1 VTDETTGDGLP
12 TASSRHPAI
21 LAWARLQQ
29 RPLEKAEVT
38 VLKKRFKSAIY
49 CIGRVGPGSS
59 SIVAK
64 YCQKEVAAHERVV
77 YEQILRDLPVSSP
90 RYYGFVPGD
99 SNYDWVFLEYVEG
112 EQYSRQR
119 ADHSILAGRWLG
131 LLHTLGAR
139 VPAAARLPGRSP
151 AYYLEHLRTAREK
164 LQRNQ
169 KCLPLPAHELATVK
183 GVISQCNF
191 LESHWGQIER
201 WCDRMPSTLL
211 HGDFKP
217 RNVIIRT
224 LNGLPALLPFDWE
237 VSGWGVPAED
247 LAYVDL
253 AAYHDV
259 VQRHWPGVTMC
270 DLHCMK
276 IVGRIFRGLSEFQWE
291 SVKFEP
297 DWDFSAIKL
306 DIYHLRMKEAIE
318 MAEWEE

>member
-1 VTDETTGDGLP
+1 VTNETICDALL
-12 TASSRHPAI
+12 TASSHHPAI

-29 RPLEKAEVT
+29 RPVETAEVT
-38 VLKKRFKSAIY
+38 VLKKRFKSAVY
-49 CIGRVGPGSS
+49 RIGGVGPGGS

-90 RYYGFVPGD
+90 RYYGFVQGD
-99 SNYDWVFLEYVEG
+99 SNCDWLFLEYVEG
-112 EQYSRQR
+112 EPYSRQR

-139 VPAAARLPGRSP
+139 VAAAERLPVRGP
-151 AYYLEHLRTAREK
+151 AYYLGHLRTTCEK
-164 LQRNQ
+164 LHRNL
-169 KCLPLPAHELATVK
+169 KRLHLPAQELATVK

-191 LESHWGQIER
+191 LESHWDQVER

-224 LNGLPALLPFDWE
+224 INDLPAVLPFDWE

-253 AAYHDV
+253 AAYHAV
-259 VQRHWPGVTMC
+259 IRYHWPGVTMR
-270 DLHCMK
+270 DLDCMK
-276 IVGRIFRGLSEFQWE
+276 NVGRIFRGLSEFRWE

-297 DWDFSAIKL
+297 DWDFSAVKL
-306 DIYHLRMKEAIE
+306 DFYHLRMKEAIE

>member
-1 VTDETTGDGLP
+1 VPNETTCNELRI
-12 TASSRHPAI
+12 ASSHHPAI

-29 RPLEKAEVT
+29 RPVETTEVA

-49 CIGRVGPGSS
+49 RIGGIAPGSS
-59 SIVAK
+59 SIAAK

-90 RYYGFVPGD
+90 RYYGFVHGD
-99 SNYDWVFLEYVEG
+99 SNYDWLFLEYVEG

-119 ADHSILAGRWLG
+119 ADHSILAGKWLG

-139 VPAAARLPGRSP
+139 VAAAARLPARGP
-151 AYYLEHLRTAREK
+151 AYYQEHLHTTCEK
-164 LQRNQ
+164 LQRNL
-169 KCLPLPAHELATVK
+169 KHLHLPANELATVK

-224 LNGLPALLPFDWE
+224 INGLPTLLPFDWE

-253 AAYHDV
+253 AAYHAV
-259 VQRHWPGVTMC
+259 VQYHWPSVTMR

-276 IVGRIFRGLSEFQWE
+276 IVGRIFRGLSEFRWE

-306 DIYHLRMKEAIE
+306 DIYQLRMKEAID

>member
-1 VTDETTGDGLP
+1 VINEATCDGLW
-12 TASSRHPAI
+12 TACSHHPAT

-29 RPLEKAEVT
+29 RPVETAEVA
-38 VLKKRFKSAIY
+38 VLKKRFKSAIFR
-49 CIGRVGPGSS
+49 IGGVGPASS

-77 YEQILRDLPVSSP
+77 YEQILRGLPVSSP
-90 RYYGFVPGD
+90 RYYGFVQGD

-112 EQYSRQR
+112 QQYSRER
-119 ADHSILAGRWLG
+119 ADHAILAGRWLG
-131 LLHTLGAR
+131 LLHALGAR
-139 VPAAARLPGRSP
+139 VPAAARLPGRAS
-151 AYYLEHLRTAREK
+151 AYYLQHLRTTGEK

-169 KCLPLPAHELATVK
+169 NRIHLPAHELATVK

-224 LNGLPALLPFDWE
+224 VNGLPALFPFDWE

-247 LAYVDL
+247 LAYIDL
-253 AAYHDV
+253 AAYRDV
-259 VQRHWPGVTMC
+259 VQCHWPGVTMR

-276 IVGRIFRGLSEFQWE
+276 IVGRIFRGLCEFRWE

-306 DIYHLRMKEAIE
+306 DIYYLRMKEAIE